1 MNLSSLT
8 ASTDLIWAAA
18 NDALDLESL
27 DDNQVRTLVDVACL
41 LLMRRAERHSLIDS
55 PAAARELIR
64 TWIGMEPNEVFGAM
78 YMDTQHRIMES
89 VIHFYGTIDSASV
102 HPRAIVQKALE
113 LGCASVIFCHNHPS
127 GIAEPSMAD
136 QQLTD
141 VLIKALKLVDVR
153 VLDHLVVGEKVISMA
168 ERGLL

>member
-1 MNLSSLT
+1 MNISSLT
-8 ASTDLIWAAA
+8 VPSDLIWAAA
-18 NDALDLESL
+18 NNALDLDSL
-27 DDNQVRTLVDVACL
+27 EDDQVRTLVDAACL
-41 LLMRRAERHSLIDS
+41 LLMRRAERQSVIQT
-55 PAAARELIR
+55 PAAAKDLVR
-64 TWIGMEPNEVFGAM
+64 TWIGLESNEVFGVL
-78 YMDTQHRIMES
+78 YMDNQHRVMEP

-136 QQLTD
+136 QQLTKT
-141 VLIKALKLVDVR
+141 LIKALKLVDVR
-153 VLDHLVVGEKVISMA
+153 VLDHLVVGENVTSMA